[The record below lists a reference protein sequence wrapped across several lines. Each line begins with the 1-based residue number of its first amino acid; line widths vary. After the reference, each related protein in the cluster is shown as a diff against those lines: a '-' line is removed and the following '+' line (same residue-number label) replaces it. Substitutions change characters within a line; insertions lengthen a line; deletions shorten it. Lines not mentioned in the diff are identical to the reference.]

1 MERTEYTIEDNPV
14 LQPRIVSGGNGDLP
28 SMQVKD
34 NRLQIIVDEKQV
46 ESFELA
52 IIDSGVITDWQ
63 ILLSRY
69 LCNGNGPI
77 SPELQQIEKKPLRFL
92 TAKEKETYIN
102 SEAFAIVERQKM
114 PQLMALVKAFG
125 AGATAGF

>member
-1 MERTEYTIEDNPV
+1 MDHSEYTPQNNTAV
-14 LQPRIVSGGNGDLP
+14 MQTQIVGQEPQSP
-28 SMQVKD
+28 QQVKD
-34 NRLQIIVDEKQV
+34 NRLQIVVDEKQV

-52 IIDSGVITDWQ
+52 IVDSGVITDWQ

-77 SPELQQIEKKPLRFL
+77 SPELQRIEKKPLRFL
-92 TAKEKETYIN
+92 TTDEKETYIN
-102 SEAFAIVERQKM
+102 SESFAIVERQKM

-125 AGATAGF
+125 DGATAGF

>member
-1 MERTEYTIEDNPV
+1 MDNTEYTVQDHPA
-14 LQPRIVSGGNGDLP
+14 LQPHIINGASTP
-28 SMQVKD
+28 PPMQVKD
-34 NRLQIIVDEKQV
+34 NRLQIVVDEKQV

-77 SPELQQIEKKPLRFL
+77 SPELQKIEKKPLRFL
-92 TAKEKETYIN
+92 TSDEKATYIN